1 MPVSGNLKIS
11 SGELENREFCGD
23 SEFTKV
29 PFEHISTGIPDVD
42 LVLYVSG
49 TPSSR
54 FCRGTTLAVAVA
66 CNFDQFDRPT
76 AGAINVCLDFAAH
89 FVPRSDRTGIIA
101 S

>member
-1 MPVSGNLKIS
+1 MS

-29 PFEHISTGIPDVD
+29 PFEHISTGLADVD
-42 LVLYVSG
+42 LILYVSG

-76 AGAINVCLDFAAH
+76 AGQSTCAWIG
-89 FVPRSDRTGIIA
+89 S